1 MHSLQI
7 NHNYEQ
13 KLREAQPTFFASKTI
28 KPPPGVMGDIST
40 IPQIIIPPLNTNI
53 QFNIPNF
60 QLSQNRGLAALEIPI
75 PTNFNW
81 RTNAKDKGK
90 EGLIVTPG
98 NQMLCGSCWA
108 IASAG
113 VISDNFVV
121 SGMVDWYPNLSTTW
135 ILMCYK
141 QNQCQ
146 GGNPA
151 KAFTDIATGGLV
163 SNHCIDYSWCSK
175 NNNCHVDPTK
185 HFTPDKNFNLSTLIP
200 DKCGC
205 YDDSE
210 FFYYQIADN
219 SQNISIGAGDVTE
232 ANITSL
238 VQKHILQYGPVLGG
252 FIVFKNFMHGDFT
265 KINGGVYLENVSYD
279 GGKMVFD
286 PTQSTAANY
295 MGSHA
300 IAIIGWGTEPN
311 VVVDAQGTKKDV
323 PYWYCRNSWTENWG
337 DGGYFKM
344 AMYPYNKIAQF
355 DAKVILNTPQGNV
368 QGGGMVMLQILKP
381 PVKKSLP
388 QLKDLASAPKE
399 QDPTYYSSDPNDPPK
414 IIVPNKPST
423 PLTYHQKN
431 VLMYSGIVIFVTVII
446 SIVYFRRNAKIVA
459 GIIIGMMV
467 LFLIILGVTA
477 KFIKN

>member
-1 MHSLQI
+1 MSSIKI

-13 KLREAQPTFFASKTI
+13 KLREAQPTFFASKTV
-28 KPPPGVMGDIST
+28 KPPPGAMGYIHT
-40 IPQIIIPPLNTNI
+40 IPPLIIPPINTNI
-53 QFNIPNF
+53 QFNVPSF
-60 QLSQNRGLAALEIPI
+60 QLSQHRGLADLQIII

-81 RTNAKDKGK
+81 HTNAKDKGK
-90 EGLIVTPG
+90 DGLIVTPG

-135 ILMCYK
+135 ILMCYP

-151 KAFTDIATGGLV
+151 QAFTDIAKGGLV
-163 SNHCIDYSWCSK
+163 SNHCIDYSWCSE
-175 NNNCHVDPTK
+175 NNDCHVDPTK
-185 HFTPDKNFNLSTLIP
+185 HFTPHKVNLSEFIP
-200 DKCGC
+200 DQCGC

-210 FFYYQIADN
+210 FFYYQIAEN
-219 SQNISIGAGDVTE
+219 SKNISIDVGDVTGD
-232 ANITSL
+232 NITSL

-252 FIVFKNFMHGDFT
+252 FIVFKNFMHGDFA
-265 KINGGVYLENVSYD
+265 KINGGVYLENVSYAD
-279 GGKMVFD
+279 GKMVFD
-286 PTQSTAANY
+286 PAQATAANY

-311 VVVDAQGTKKDV
+311 VIVDAQGTKKDV

-355 DAKVILNTPQGNV
+355 DKKIILNTPQGNV
-368 QGGGMVMLQILKP
+368 QGGGMVMLQALKP

-388 QLKDLASAPKE
+388 QLKGLAEAPKE
-399 QDPTYYSSDPNDPPK
+399 QNAAYYSSDPKDRPK
-414 IIVPNKPST
+414 DRPKDNT
-423 PLTYHQKN
+423 PLTPYQKN
-431 VLMYSGIVIFVTVII
+431 MLVYSGIVIFVTVII
-446 SIVYFRRNAKIVA
+446 SLVVFRRNAKIVV
-459 GIIIGMMV
+459 GIIFGMMI
-467 LFLIILGVTA
+467 LFLIGLGVAA
-477 KFIKN
+477 KLMKM